1 MKEAK
6 FREKAEKKIQKK
18 LDKAT
23 ADGRLSEKYVVSVH
37 EHKGSPRL
45 ELTITLSN
53 GENRPIVGYLDD
65 AYKTREEE
73 DCSVKEVIIPI
84 ANNIIAELITY
95 EANLDRTDLAGIE
108 SEQEEKIEG
117 ESEEEEEPSVDPDE
131 PIEEGESENKYNG
144 SDRNFH
150 NNIHDNCGIPIDQ
163 SYYTLEEFC
172 DAIRPYVAAKLNI
185 PTEEIIIFSIE
196 NEATGE
202 SFYKLTTMNQENAPE
217 ANINALYREYRTSEA
232 EDEKLLNKA
241 AKSIKRLFRE
251 EKRIAEQR
259 QTTAEELD
267 ANIVLTE
274 VLPALG
280 APGENLLTSN
290 SEFGP
295 VKYYLPRTAYRDE
308 IFLTCDDLVRFQLT
322 KEEVFAE
329 ATSHL
334 EAKAAENPPI
344 SPSAGTQ
351 IPNVIVC
358 GSAEYALLNDYLS
371 QAFNMLDQKEN
382 VFLSFTENSFLMYD
396 INSDSLTE
404 GSGLSDLVGNKSA
417 NVISD
422 KIYKVSKEND
432 QILTAPAEE
441 RETAGLEFEES

>member
-23 ADGRLSEKYVVSVH
+23 ADGRLSEKYVVSVS

-45 ELTITLSN
+45 ELTIALSN

-65 AYKTREEE
+65 AYKMREEE
-73 DCSVKEVIIPI
+73 DCSVKEVIIPV
-84 ANNIIAELITY
+84 ANSIIAELITY
-95 EANLDRTDLAGIE
+95 EANLDRTDLAEIE
-108 SEQEEKIEG
+108 SEQEEEIEE

-131 PIEEGESENKYNG
+131 PIEEESEGKYNG

-241 AKSIKRLFRE
+241 AKSIKKLFQE
-251 EKRIAEQR
+251 EKRVAEQR
-259 QTTAEELD
+259 RTTAEALD
-267 ANIVLTE
+267 ANVILME

-295 VKYYLPRTAYRDE
+295 VKYYLPRTSYRDE

-329 ATSHL
+329 AMSHL
-334 EAKAAENPPI
+334 EAKATENPPI
-344 SPSAGTQ
+344 NPSAGTQ

-382 VFLSFTENSFLMYD
+382 VFLSFTEDSFLMYD
-396 INSDSLTE
+396 INSDSLAE
-404 GSGLSDLVGNKSA
+404 GSDLSDLVGNKSA
-417 NVISD
+417 NAISD
-422 KIYKVSKEND
+422 NIYKVSKENN
-432 QILTAPAEE
+432 QILAAPVKE
-441 RETAGLEFEES
+441 REMAGLEFEES